1 MEYIVWF
8 DVNCSFVETVE
19 AENVKQ
25 AVEIARG
32 KIDNDIDAGNL
43 DVFETRLAYVQDD
56 KGVEIDYED

>member
-32 KIDNDIDAGNL
+32 NIDNDIDEGNL

>member
-32 KIDNDIDAGNL
+32 NIDNDIDAGNL